1 MTGYTK
7 LFSSILASTI
17 WSEPKETKVL
27 WITMLAMA
35 GKYGEIHASI
45 PGLAHTARL
54 TVEETESSLQRLME
68 PDTYSRTKDFE
79 GRRIQEIDGGWQ
91 ILNHAKYRKLMS
103 AEERK
108 EYLKL
113 KQAESR
119 ERRKSTS
126 VNTRQQESTKST
138 HTEAEADSE
147 EDAKKKVLEAEEK
160 LKGLG
165 HLGLWTEWKKIRKKK
180 GGATTPT
187 AEALILSRLLQH
199 PGLIQKGLEKAIT
212 SSWIGF
218 QWDWV
223 DKSIKTT
230 SPKTSRPKPVE
241 ATEEVGPMPGFKE
254 RMDKAKDRSSESE
267 LEEVE

>member
-7 LFSSILASTI
+7 LFGSILASTI

-35 GKYGEIHASI
+35 GKYGEVHASI
-45 PGLAHTARL
+45 PGLAHTAHL
-54 TVEETESSLQRLME
+54 TVEETESSLQRLMA

-103 AEERK
+103 IEERK

-119 ERRKSTS
+119 ARKKSTP

-138 HTEAEADSE
+138 HAEAEADS
-147 EDAKKKVLEAEEK
+147 KEEK
-160 LKGLG
+160 KRPSGKPKAATDAEFFAELRANPAYEGIDIEREFAKMTAWCSTKGQNPSR
-165 HLGLWTEWKKIRKKK
+165 IRFVNWLNRADRPMKPQQ
-180 GGATTPT
+180 TT
-187 AEALILSRLLQH
+187 
-199 PGLIQKGLEKAIT
+199 KAPK
-212 SSWIGF
+212 SSY
-218 QWDWV
+218 DV
-223 DKSIKTT
+223 Y
-230 SPKTSRPKPVE
+230 R
-241 ATEEVGPMPGFKE
+241 
-254 RMDKAKDRSSESE
+254 
-267 LEEVE
+267 